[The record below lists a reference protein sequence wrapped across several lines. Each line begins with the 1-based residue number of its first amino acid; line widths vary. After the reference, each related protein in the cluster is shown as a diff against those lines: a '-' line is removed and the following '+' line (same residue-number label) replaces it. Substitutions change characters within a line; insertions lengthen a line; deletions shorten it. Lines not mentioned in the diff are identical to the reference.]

1 MRLEAQRW
9 IRGPGERRK
18 PKAGDDGPGRRAVM
32 FLMENK
38 YVLCL
43 GVFSSPRVM
52 TLYRCRTWLRVLG

>member
-32 FLMENK
+32 FLVENE
-38 YVLCL
+38 YVLGL
-43 GVFSSPRVM
+43 VFSCPRGRP
-52 TLYRCRTWLRVLG
+52 LYRCRTWLRVSG